1 MSTIASI
8 VIYVV
13 WRIIVD
19 RKAKERI
26 EGMEIKQQV
35 TEARLKRIEDA
46 LTNNPFIPFNK

>member
-19 RKAKERI
+19 RKAEKRFED
-26 EGMEIKQQV
+26 MEIKQKL
-35 TEARLKRIEDA
+35 TEAKLKRIEESII
-46 LTNNPFIPFNK
+46 NSPFIPYK